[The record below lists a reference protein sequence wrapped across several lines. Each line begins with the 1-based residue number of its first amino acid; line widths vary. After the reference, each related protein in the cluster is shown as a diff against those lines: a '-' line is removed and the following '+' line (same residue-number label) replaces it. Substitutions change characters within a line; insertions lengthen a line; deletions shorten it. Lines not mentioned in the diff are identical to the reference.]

1 MAFELQTVV
10 PWGRNLQEYIRM
22 FNLSEID
29 KQKRIISFG
38 DGPASFNAEMT
49 KRGYSVTSIDPLY
62 RFSNDE
68 IAERIRETAE
78 TIVEQTRNN
87 LDNFIWKEFAS
98 VDELKETRLQAMNNF
113 LDDIEKGK
121 IEARYIN
128 HEMPNKLSFDEKS
141 FDLGLSSH
149 FLILYS
155 QLGLQFHVSAI
166 TEMLRLCN
174 EIRIFP
180 LQNLNAQKS
189 EVLDEIIDHFEKTY
203 LVEIIEVPYEFQK
216 GGNKMLIIR

>member
-10 PWGRNLQEYIRM
+10 PWGRNLQEYTRM
-22 FNLSEID
+22 FNLSDLD

-38 DGPASFNAEMT
+38 DGPASFNVEMT
-49 KRGYSVTSIDPLY
+49 KRGNSVTSIDPLY
-62 RFSNDE
+62 RFSKDA
-68 IAERIRETAE
+68 IAKRIRETSE
-78 TIVEQTRNN
+78 TVIEQLKKN
-87 LDNFIWKEFAS
+87 LDNFIWEEFSS
-98 VDELKETRLQAMNNF
+98 VDELKENRLLAMNTF
-113 LDDIEKGK
+113 LEDFDKGK
-121 IEARYIN
+121 TENRFIN
-128 HEMPNKLSFDEKS
+128 HEMPHKLAFNAKS
-141 FDLGLSSH
+141 FDIGLSSH

-155 QLGLQFHVSAI
+155 QLGLAFHIASI

-189 EVLDEIIDHFEKTY
+189 EVLDGIFDHFEKMH
-203 LVEIIEVPYEFQK
+203 LVEKIEVPYEFQK

>member
-62 RFSNDE
+62 RFSKDE
-68 IAERIRETAE
+68 ITERIRETAE

-98 VDELKETRLQAMNNF
+98 VDELKETRLKAMNDF
-113 LDDIEKGK
+113 LVDFEKGK
-121 IEARYIN
+121 TEARYIN
-128 HEMPNKLSFDEKS
+128 HEMPNKLSFEEKS

-155 QLGLQFHVSAI
+155 QLGLQFHISAI

-189 EVLDEIIDHFEKTY
+189 EVLDGIIDHFEKMH
-203 LVEIIEVPYEFQK
+203 LVEITEVPYEFQI